1 MGRFRF
7 SNHGWML
14 ILAALT
20 LSALG
25 LVMIFSVT
33 GGLLLSKHYAS
44 MTRAATSTVNTRVF
58 LVSQSIYILLG
69 LVLAVVASLIP
80 VWLTRKFVKPAIVGA
95 FVLLVTVLFLGVNV
109 NGAHR
114 WFQFMGF
121 SFQPME
127 ISKIA
132 LILYLAYIIEK
143 RVDLLEDPWK
153 GFGQPLLI
161 TGLMIVL
168 LLFQPDFGSA
178 ILFIVVATLMLFVA
192 GSKLYYFLLAGAVA
206 LPLLWYYMVAGWRLS
221 KRIIPFLHP
230 EYFSQGASYQ
240 IIRSLDAFG
249 SGGIWGYGLGEG
261 PYKMDFLPEAHTDY
275 IAAMIGQEL
284 GFVGVALMIALYG
297 MFLYAGVRIA
307 WSHRGSMF
315 RFLMGLGLSLMLVL
329 QALINLSVVMNLIPS
344 KGITLPFVS
353 FGGSSMLVSYVTL
366 GMLLSL
372 DRERCVA
379 QDPVAAGAAKTVAA
393 ETTKTVAVDAA
404 AKAAADRP
412 RAVPA

>member
-1 MGRFRF
+1 MMNWAAMGRFRF

-14 ILAALT
+14 ILAALA
-20 LSALG
+20 LAALG

-44 MTRAATSTVNTRVF
+44 MSRAATSTVNTRVF
-58 LVSQSIYILLG
+58 LVGQSIYIALG
-69 LVLAVVASLIP
+69 IAVAILAALVP
-80 VWLTRKFVKPAIVGA
+80 VWLTRKLVKPAILLA
-95 FVLLVTVLFLGVNV
+95 FLLLVGVLILGVNV

-114 WFQFMGF
+114 WYQFMGV

-127 ISKIA
+127 LAKIA

-143 RVDLLEDPWK
+143 RVDLLADPWK

-168 LLFQPDFGSA
+168 LLLQPDFGSA
-178 ILFIVVATLMLFVA
+178 VLFLVVATLMLFVA
-192 GSKLYYFLLAGAVA
+192 GSKLYYFVLAAAVA
-206 LPLLWYYMVAGWRLS
+206 MPLLWYYMVAGWRLS

-249 SGGIWGYGLGEG
+249 SGGTWGYGLGEG

-284 GFVGVALMIALYG
+284 GFVGVALLILLYG
-297 MFLYAGVRIA
+297 LFLYAGVRIA
-307 WSHRGSMF
+307 WSHRESMF
-315 RFLMGLGLSLMLVL
+315 RFLMGLGLTLMLVL

-353 FGGSSMLVSYVTL
+353 FGGTSMLVSFLSL

-372 DRERCVA
+372 DRERLSIPEPA
-379 QDPVAAGAAKTVAA
+379 RPRSAA
-393 ETTKTVAVDAA
+393 ELAA
-404 AKAAADRP
+404 AAP
-412 RAVPA
+412 EAV

>member
-1 MGRFRF
+1 MGRIRF

-14 ILAALT
+14 ILAALC

-58 LVSQSIYILLG
+58 LISQSIYIMVG
-69 LVLAVVASLIP
+69 MFFAVVAAMTP
-80 VWLTRKFVKPAIVGA
+80 VWLTRKLVKPAIVGA

-127 ISKIA
+127 IAKIA

-168 LLFQPDFGSA
+168 LLMQPDFGSA
-178 ILFIVVATLMLFVA
+178 VLFIVVATMMLFVA
-192 GSKLYYFLLAGAVA
+192 GSRLYYFALAAAVS

-249 SGGIWGYGLGEG
+249 SGGVWGYGLGDG

-284 GFVGVALMIALYG
+284 GFAGVAFMIALYAL
-297 MFLYAGVRIA
+297 FLYAGVRIA
-307 WSHRGSMF
+307 WSHRDSMF
-315 RFLMGLGLSLMLVL
+315 RFLLGLGLSLMLVL

-353 FGGSSMLVSYVTL
+353 FGGSSMLISYVSL
-366 GMLLSL
+366 GLLLSL
-372 DRERCVA
+372 DREHCV
-379 QDPVAAGAAKTVAA
+379 VLSRGAAGAAADPRPA
-393 ETTKTVAVDAA
+393 ESVGKADA
-404 AKAAADRP
+404 KRP
-412 RAVPA
+412 KPVPA